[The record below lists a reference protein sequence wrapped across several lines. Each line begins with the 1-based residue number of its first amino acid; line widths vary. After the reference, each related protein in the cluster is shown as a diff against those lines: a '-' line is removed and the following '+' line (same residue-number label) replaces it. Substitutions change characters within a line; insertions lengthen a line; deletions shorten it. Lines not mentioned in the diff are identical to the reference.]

1 MLQQGRTNLLLLLP
15 PSVPDLEQLR
25 GAVEALEFCP
35 SCHMPFDKGK
45 KRRLIDSCG
54 HERCYDCLVQSEACP
69 KCACNANGLPAKK
82 ASLGLSLGLSTDH
95 MQPIYNDAKEARTAR
110 NRTNGHFTSYMQK
123 YDDSRSPSPAISDAL
138 SPSPAASPAA
148 SPASPTPGPGRLPRP
163 RPREDPMTQS
173 CPTPPQNRRRFFLRT
188 PWSLGGLG
196 GLGGLGLRRSA
207 TSNSDPQDCAA
218 AAAGPQE
225 QQDAADSHNALSA
238 VWMTTS
244 AVAGDLAG
252 DARHW
257 RSMVLGKIKSLWS
270 VGGAG
275 GVGGSGA
282 GINQLAGTAARPGAQ
297 PSPGEPACA
306 HADAGTRLWESSRA
320 GQGRQ
325 GTQAGDDDTV
335 KPLTSAAAARCKS
348 GRLFSATSTTR
359 TPAAAA
365 QRSSAAAAS
374 ASAQSD
380 LYMRL
385 GLLLDGA
392 RPSSAS
398 EGAGSTGVTT
408 ALVHYP
414 ASPELGVAPRP
425 ASGASSGASS
435 KRGSTHGST
444 HGGSGKRYGSLSLQE
459 SCASF
464 SSLGSLDAQ
473 HLQSSNTSP
482 VSTLTGSSEA
492 DTHLRSMKEPSSDS
506 ITSLMSMS
514 AHSNAS
520 TSPVTRRHSL
530 TTSQPGN
537 IEELGLFRERRNSIR
552 RSARSGTIK
561 GPIDPKIRFAAYR
574 SPPQQPVI
582 LKPLF
587 FEVPLQEVEPLF
599 IGRQWLVRDLAEVL
613 ESQDQG
619 IIISGNQGTGKT
631 AMVLQLVDYSCF
643 GRRHEPLYQDHENI
657 PDDST
662 QGIYSH
668 PHLVWERSERVA
680 ERLALRHL
688 AAHVVAYHFCQVD
701 NQSTCLVPDFIHS
714 IAAQLCQA
722 PQLIAY
728 RELLQSEPHIQDAI
742 CMRECIANP
751 DLALN
756 RGVLEPL
763 SSLRRVGKIP
773 PDICLI
779 LIDAICEAEYHRT
792 DNGLSLGSFLAK
804 HVPTFPP
811 WLKVV
816 VTVRTQLQEVVTGLP
831 FHIISLDKMNTND
844 NLQKDLQDYIIYRVG
859 NSPGIQNNIGGS
871 SGSTSGSGTP
881 SGKTEQ
887 SRFSQHLASLARG
900 SFLFAKLTLDLI
912 ERGHIVVKSS
922 SYKVLPVSLSEIFLL
937 HFNLRFPTLRSFE
950 KVQPILSVCLAALY
964 PLTLLELFYSVNS
977 LLTDSYLSWE
987 EFVQRFNILAA
998 SGLLVKRRDNTYM
1011 FFHPSFREWLIRRD
1025 EKDSSKFMCDL
1036 RSGHAAIAFRLSRVQ
1051 APLDEEHTLELGHHI
1066 LKAHLYKNM
1075 TLHRYSSRELQAH
1088 WVASSSADV
1097 SSALCSLRNIYNPI
1111 VKVSR
1116 LLLLAGADPNTITD
1130 FLGKA
1135 PVLCMFAHEGNAE
1148 MVSLL
1153 LEFGADVELTNSQ
1166 GCTAL
1171 SLAAMRGHAE
1181 VVRQLVS
1188 AGASLGHADMAGQ
1201 CPLVH
1206 AARSGCLQVAG
1217 YLLSCDWVVNN
1228 CHEVSLGEAV
1238 QQALIAAAAQ
1248 GHNELVEY
1256 LLDMP
1261 EVLVDASDTLTGET
1275 ALTVSAMNGC
1285 QNVISTL
1292 LQRGASIATTNRKE
1306 LSALLLAVKEGH
1318 WAAAEWLLQHQAP
1331 LEQTDGSGRTA
1342 LMLAAAE
1349 GHVGL
1354 IELLLDKGACNTSQ
1368 DKDGLTALS
1377 WACARGRLQAAQC
1390 LIEKGALVNHADKTG
1405 RTPLDL
1411 AAFQGNP
1418 ALVTLLLEKGAL
1430 IEHVDIHGMRP
1441 LDRAIGC
1448 RNVQVVQCFLR
1459 KGAKLGPATWAMAAG
1474 KPEILLALLN
1484 KLLEDG
1490 NVLYR
1495 KLRLTEASH
1504 RYSYALKK
1512 FPTEAELG
1520 DSGESIA
1527 TFQQLRI
1534 NFLLN
1539 LSRCKRKI
1547 NEPQEAKELACQ
1559 VIKLKQG
1566 CYEALYAK
1574 SKANVDLK
1582 LFEEALEDVQ
1592 EAIHVAPH
1600 KNKDVRRV
1608 LLRLRDDIRQAIA
1621 PSVKTCESRLG
1632 ASVDTLADQETQVS
1646 IL

>member
-1 MLQQGRTNLLLLLP
+1 M
-15 PSVPDLEQLR
+15 EQLR

-54 HERCYDCLVQSEACP
+54 HERCYDCLVQNEACP
-69 KCACNANGLPAKK
+69 QCAANGLPAKR
-82 ASLGLSLGLSTDH
+82 ASLGLSAED
-95 MQPIYNDAKEARTAR
+95 MQPIYNDIKEVRTAVAREAAR
-110 NRTNGHFTSYMQK
+110 NRTNGHFTSYMQA
-123 YDDSRSPSPAISDAL
+123 YDGSRSPSPAMSPAL
-138 SPSPAASPAA
+138 SPSPAP
-148 SPASPTPGPGRLPRP
+148 PGPGRLPRP
-163 RPREDPMTQS
+163 RPRADPMTQS
-173 CPTPPQNRRRFFLRT
+173 CPTPPQNRRRFFLRS
-188 PWSLGGLG
+188 PW
-196 GLGGLGLRRSA
+196 GLGLRRSA
-207 TSNSDPQDCAA
+207 NSNSDPQDCA
-218 AAAGPQE
+218 QD
-225 QQDAADSHNALSA
+225 QQDASDSHNALS
-238 VWMTTS
+238 
-244 AVAGDLAG
+244 
-252 DARHW
+252 
-257 RSMVLGKIKSLWS
+257 
-270 VGGAG
+270 
-275 GVGGSGA
+275 
-282 GINQLAGTAARPGAQ
+282 
-297 PSPGEPACA
+297 
-306 HADAGTRLWESSRA
+306 
-320 GQGRQ
+320 
-325 GTQAGDDDTV
+325 DDDTV

-348 GRLFSATSTTR
+348 GRL
-359 TPAAAA
+359 
-365 QRSSAAAAS
+365 SSRAS
-374 ASAQSD
+374 ERASERGSVQSAQSD

-385 GLLLDGA
+385 GLLLDTPNTPA
-392 RPSSAS
+392 
-398 EGAGSTGVTT
+398 STGLTT
-408 ALVHYP
+408 AMVHYP
-414 ASPELGVAPRP
+414 ASPELAQRP
-425 ASGASSGASS
+425 TSGASSGASS
-435 KRGSTHGST
+435 KRGSTHGS
-444 HGGSGKRYGSLSLQE
+444 SKRYGSLQE

-520 TSPVTRRHSL
+520 SSPVTRRHSL

-574 SPPQQPVI
+574 APPQQPVI

-599 IGRQWLVRDLAEVL
+599 VGRQWLVRDLAEVL

-619 IIISGNQGTGKT
+619 IIIAGNQGTGKT

-643 GRRHEPLYQDHENI
+643 GRRHEPLYQDHENM

-773 PDICLI
+773 PDTCLI

-816 VTVRTQLQEVVTGLP
+816 VTVRTQLQEVVTGLS
-831 FHIISLDKMNTND
+831 FHTISLDKLNTND
-844 NLQKDLQDYIIYRVG
+844 NLQKDLQDYIIYRVS

-987 EFVQRFNILAA
+987 EFVQRFNMLAA

-1051 APLDEEHTLELGHHI
+1051 APLDDEHSLELGHHI

-1097 SSALCSLRNIYNPI
+1097 SSALCSLRNIYNPN

-1116 LLLLAGADPNTITD
+1116 LLLLAGADPNSITD

-1135 PVLCMFAHEGNAE
+1135 PALCMFAHEGNAE
-1148 MVSLL
+1148 MVSIL

-1171 SLAAMRGHAE
+1171 SLAATRGHAE

-1228 CHEVSLGEAV
+1228 CNEVSLGEAV

-1261 EVLVDASDTLTGET
+1261 EVLIDATDSLTGET
-1275 ALTVSAMNGC
+1275 ALTVSSMNGC
-1285 QNVISTL
+1285 HNVISTL
-1292 LQRGASIATTNRKE
+1292 LQRGASIATANRKD

-1390 LIEKGALVNHADKTG
+1390 LIERGALVNHADITG

-1520 DSGESIA
+1520 DSGDSIA

-1566 CYEALYAK
+1566 CYEALYAR

-1582 LFEEALEDVQ
+1582 LLDEALEDVQ
-1592 EAIHVAPH
+1592 EALHVAPH
-1600 KNKDVRRV
+1600 TNKDVRRV
-1608 LLRLRDDIRQAIA
+1608 LLRLRDDIRQAIS
-1621 PSVKTCESRLG
+1621 PSEKACGSKLG
-1632 ASVDTLADQETQVS
+1632 ASVDTLADTETR
-1646 IL
+1646 L